1 MFRNVLIGILV
12 ASFTLGSFPA
22 GVGAYQL
29 SQLRQ
34 DLASA
39 LSGAALAQA
48 DMDAELQRMNE
59 SRASKTSSTESDV
72 PMPLSAEFEIG
83 GGHPQPEVS
92 RADTRELEEPAIAE
106 SEPKD
111 QEAGGG
117 SLENS
122 TGAESQEPTQ
132 GDGAGGVDT
141 ADDTAAPDSMTS
153 AEQDASAIEGAEV
166 LQQGDGETSGNVL
179 LADRAAVDALGG
191 RDFAGQ
197 VVKEIGGRKYILIGN
212 EQQLRAIGSGKKVYT
227 AVYQAVHHAFKGWEV
242 DKDKYDNPIMLYG
255 GDADL
260 LASQNGKK
268 DYTLG
273 EIDKADGDPL
283 ETVGQCGV
291 NQTTGEIDP
300 NMDIKDSGVSY
311 AADANYIIFRDID
324 LGTNAA
330 DPTNTGWTPL
340 MFSSIMLGAKSD
352 APSKAGS
359 LWGCIKK
366 DGSGVADVAKVA
378 NPVISNVNVVQS
390 DAKLDVSKYT
400 GIGFFGTISNKLD
413 DKDPFAVPTKATVS
427 NITLEKVSVENHA
440 TEVRV
445 DQSLISG
452 LLGVLGSVVGG
463 LLSTLLKI
471 LTGGL
476 LDLDGLVENLLN
488 VRAAD
493 PSSLATGAFAGRV
506 VGDVEV
512 SGCEVHEA
520 KVSSAAQMNGG
531 FVGYSQGDT
540 RYDIV
545 SDMLGS
551 IVDLLANLLNI
562 IPGLGLGDLITLLLD
577 SNIIKADALI
587 PVDYLNP
594 MISHCSVF
602 NFAKGEVIGSV
613 NNDYAGGF
621 AGVMVGTIAQECS
634 VESANPY
641 TVTGRLYAGGF
652 AGLIRNDVMKGAL
665 SEVGVEL
672 VRVAQPQ
679 SAAAGCAVRSGVTVT
694 AASYAGGFAGA
705 MANSYA
711 VDAAVEGAVSVSATG
726 HEEEHDGKR
735 SIKALAGGFTGAAT
749 VGWATDL
756 GQGESKN
763 SDLLTGVNGLLTGL
777 LTSDPE
783 AAQNLLSLVG
793 VEESKLLGIQMKG
806 DFTVHSFNDFAGGM
820 VGRGDGVV
828 VAASDAPHMS
838 DIKLWSQ
845 KTVSYEASGR
855 GCSIDGLRSVSADG
869 SYAGGIAGGLG
880 TASVGGVLN
889 ATIGLGGYLPFNVS
903 SVAVTGVTDGFTVT
917 AGDSCAAGGIGK
929 ATGGKV
935 GRADD
940 AYASAAAAPET
951 SVVEIT
957 NIKSVSAKN
966 NAGGFA
972 GVVGPGDLAST
983 GGLDLL
989 GLGALK
995 LNGLL
1000 SVADGLEVKMDGVA
1014 VSGVPSGMAVEAKGN
1029 NNADGGTTRFAAAGF
1044 VASANS
1050 AEVTDGHVKNLASV
1064 TAHLE
1069 DGVAGGFVGVS
1080 RTGGLADVADEAAI
1094 KGLLSA
1100 SNLLNAVGYMIP
1112 SYTNVDVSYINGGR
1126 VSADMA
1132 GGFAGDFQ
1140 SGKVEN
1146 QGSPWAVYNIAQVT
1160 GGSYA
1165 GGFGGKVTSGALAA
1179 ADGGVSILGGIA
1191 DLSIGIEDLLG
1202 VMGAYVPSIKNAGVK
1217 ADTSTVEATSGVA
1230 TPDAK
1235 NPGFVVAST
1244 RMDMLDSQSGSAGGY
1259 IGYGSGVQISNCDV
1273 TQLRHTDVVE
1283 PAELEGADGS
1293 SYFNGKSA
1301 YAVKAPRYAGGFI
1314 GKMDVGSAASVGRGL
1329 NVLGKAIKL
1338 TDIARALSVVV
1349 STIEH
1354 SDVNGGTGG
1363 FAVLAT
1369 ETSLPEGDLGDGSAD
1384 PGSATNPVGSAGGF
1398 VGEVKGGHIQDSN
1411 SYNFS
1416 YVIGQV
1422 KAGGYAGGIAPGDVA
1437 SVLADNTSILK
1448 GLVST
1453 NGALASLVQD
1463 FVPTVR
1469 NSETTSIPCGGAVRA
1484 QAASDKLALRGMA
1497 GGYVGHNE
1505 GGHIWGKN
1513 NASWKKENDASNHYA
1528 GTQRVAA
1535 AERIRSVYGAEFA
1548 GGYTGLLEPADTAST
1563 GNLSLLFGLVEANNL
1578 LGALEVTYPTQESTE
1593 VTGPLRGMDF
1603 KSWNAWAEHVG
1614 ATGGYGPQID
1624 GAANKSFATQE
1635 EFDKFIASYV
1645 YGTNVVAGRAEH
1657 STQVNAVRGGI
1668 AGGYVGLMHGGV
1680 VTDGQAT
1687 DTKLVSALRAAGG
1700 FAGSMETADAAS
1712 LGSVD
1717 LLNLI
1722 NLNLDKLVSALD
1734 VLVPVVKSSSV
1745 TGYRKGMT
1753 VRSTAPDSSHEQGF
1767 AGGYVGYASGAQIW
1781 GDATFADANKDGDRW
1796 TVGATHS
1803 DAEATGC
1810 NVKNLRKVSGANCV
1824 GGYAGVITAAG
1835 VADVN
1840 TNDVSSGLL
1849 QKLLN
1854 TLIGTPQSVASV
1866 LNATVST
1873 VRGASVSAVG
1883 EGNAVIDAADPA
1895 ASAWGFTV
1903 EGAYGNADARK
1914 YARAVGG
1921 FAGLAKAVVV
1931 GTKDGGKTGLDTVA
1945 VNGLRGVEG
1954 GQYAGGFVGQA
1965 DVTGVASVAGG
1976 TEGDQSTNL
1985 LLKLIK
1991 AGNIAAVD
1999 AFRPYF
2005 YHANVDGVADGFQVR
2020 AHDSSTQGILS
2031 SKQFTGTA
2039 GGFAGSVVN
2048 GSVKDCAVTDLMSVS
2063 GVNYTGG
2070 FVGHLGKAGTVDVD
2084 NVQANKLLGATAGVL
2099 DVWGSHVDRSTV
2111 MGIADG
2117 YTVTSS
2123 HQGADYG
2130 LGTNAAKGREV
2141 AAGFVGYADLARVND
2156 CDAGNLKLVT
2166 SGEIAG
2172 GFAGEALRAHLVETE
2187 VNSWLLDLVLFIVNA
2202 LLKVLYVPGLE
2213 NLGVI
2218 SLGKWFGIDKIFDL
2232 KVLADGD
2239 AVYVNLFGLK
2249 IGVSLSKK
2257 SPENKQETDVAIV
2270 TIGDSTIKL
2279 PCNGE
2284 GVIDPANARSN
2295 LTIELIKGNRARVE
2309 GCSVTGVASGYDVF
2323 GGGAS
2328 QDADGVAERVTG
2340 YAGGFSGLND
2350 EGVLYHN
2357 DMYYAD
2363 VVRGTAEK
2371 VDPFANTKLKSA
2383 WNFNNMKDIVGPDD
2397 ANNYNVYRIYRPHVQ
2412 GATNA
2417 VVHNGVGGSS
2427 TFASAVVDTG
2437 AGTFDTGLD
2446 RYDVHFFEL
2455 VNCYDPNTA
2464 SSGAAGDDDTK
2475 WVGVK
2480 DAIRLGASGTDFKE
2494 PLGVYESSAKAV
2506 LMLDAAQ
2513 TGNGGAL
2520 TPEPDEGQDPCE
2532 ARVDVTIQ
2540 KIWNDAGDKEG
2551 LRPDAIRV
2559 KLVGSYTNG
2568 TDKVVPNELVMQDG
2582 NGGVSTPLSNPQWIE
2597 LSKKEN
2603 ASGWTET
2610 WRKVVTGLPVA
2621 FKDTSVTPSVI
2632 RYYSYEA
2639 TEAQVLVNGVWQNLS
2654 DAGYTVTY
2662 NVKGADRVIEITNT
2676 HIPMLPETGGR
2687 GIALFVLAGGM
2698 LLACAVYDRRRKS
2711 MTYAGYVPQH
2721 AARVPMRRCGNPAG
2735 PRALSRSR
2743 SRSAQGWVSQRRK

>member
-1 MFRNVLIGILV
+1 MFRSVLIGILV

-48 DMDAELQRMNE
+48 DMDAELQRMND
-59 SRASKTSSTESDV
+59 SMASNTSSTEPAV
-72 PMPLSAEFEIG
+72 PMPLSAEFETG

-92 RADTRELEEPAIAE
+92 RADTRELEEPAVTE

-122 TGAESQEPTQ
+122 AGSESQELTQ
-132 GDGAGGVDT
+132 SDSAGGVDI
-141 ADDTAAPDSMTS
+141 ADDTAVSDSMTS

-166 LQQGDGETSGNVL
+166 LQQGDGEKSGNVL

-212 EQQLRAIGSGKKVYT
+212 EQQLRAIGSGKKAYT

-242 DKDKYDNPIMLYG
+242 DKDKDGNPIMLYG

-273 EIDKADGDPL
+273 EIDKADGDTLDP
-283 ETVGQCGV
+283 VGQCGV
-291 NQTTGEIDP
+291 NQTTGKIDP
-300 NMDIKDSGVSY
+300 NMDIEDSGVSY

-324 LGTNAA
+324 LSAGGN
-330 DPTNTGWTPL
+330 WEPL
-340 MFSSIMLGAKSD
+340 MFSSAMLGAKSD
-352 APSKAGS
+352 TPDTAGS
-359 LWGCIKK
+359 LWKCIKE
-366 DGSGVADVAKVA
+366 DGSGIVDVTAVA
-378 NPVISNVNVVQS
+378 NPVISNVTVVQS
-390 DAKLDVSKYT
+390 DAKLDVRKHT
-400 GIGFFGTISNKLD
+400 GIGFFGSISNKLN
-413 DKDPFAVPTKATVS
+413 DKDPFAAPTKATVS

-440 TEVRV
+440 AEVRV
-445 DQSLISG
+445 DKSLISE
-452 LLGVLGSVVGG
+452 LLGFLGGVVGA
-463 LLSTLLKI
+463 LLSTLLKV

-493 PSSLATGAFAGRV
+493 PSALATGAFAGRV

-512 SGCEVHEA
+512 SGCEVREA
-520 KVSSAAQMNGG
+520 KVSSVAQMNGG
-531 FVGYSQGDT
+531 FVGCAQGET

-545 SDMLGS
+545 SDLLGS
-551 IVDLLANLLNI
+551 IVDLLTNLLNI

-594 MISHCSVF
+594 VISHCSVR
-602 NFAKGEVIGSV
+602 NFAEGEVIGSV
-613 NNDYAGGF
+613 DNDYAGGF

-634 VESANPY
+634 VESTNPY
-641 TVTGRLYAGGF
+641 TVTARLYAGGF
-652 AGLIRNDVMKGAL
+652 AGLMRNDVMKGAL

-679 SAAAGCAVRSGVTVT
+679 SAAAGCAVRSGVMVA

-711 VDAAVEGAVSVSATG
+711 VDVVVEGAVDVSATG
-726 HEEEHDGKR
+726 HEKEHDGKR

-777 LTSDPE
+777 LTSNPE

-793 VEESKLLGIQMKG
+793 VEESKLLGVQMKG
-806 DFTVHSFNDFAGGM
+806 DFTVHSANDFAGGM
-820 VGRGDGVV
+820 VGRGDGAVI
-828 VAASDAPHMS
+828 AASDDSHVS

-845 KTVSYEASGR
+845 GTVSHVASGM
-855 GCSIDGLRSVSADG
+855 GCSIEGLRSVSADG
-869 SYAGGIAGGLG
+869 SYAGGVAGGLG

-889 ATIGLGGYLPFNVS
+889 TTIGLGGYLPFNVS
-903 SVAVTGVTDGFTVT
+903 STKVSGVADGFTVT
-917 AGDSCAAGGIGK
+917 AGESCAAGGIGK

-940 AYASAAAAPET
+940 AYASAAAAPKT

-1000 SVADGLEVKMDGVA
+1000 SVADGLEVKMDGVT
-1014 VSGVPSGMAVEAKGN
+1014 VSGVPAGMAVEATGN
-1029 NNADGGTTRFAAAGF
+1029 NDTDGGTTRFAAAGF
-1044 VASANS
+1044 IASANS

-1112 SYTNVDVSYINGGR
+1112 SYANVDVSYINGGR
-1126 VSADMA
+1126 VSADIA

-1179 ADGGVSILGGIA
+1179 ANGGVSILGGIA

-1314 GKMDVGSAASVGRGL
+1314 GKMDVGSAASVGKGL

-1338 TDIARALSVVV
+1338 TDIAGALSVVV

-1384 PGSATNPVGSAGGF
+1384 PGSAANPVGSAGGF

-1416 YVIGQV
+1416 YIVGQV

-1453 NGALASLVQD
+1453 NGTLASLVQD
-1463 FVPTVR
+1463 FVPTIR
-1469 NSETTSIPCGGAVRA
+1469 NSETTCVPCGGAVRA

-1505 GGHIWGKN
+1505 GGHIWGNN

-1578 LGALEVTYPTQESTE
+1578 LGALEVAYPTQESTE

-1796 TVGATHS
+1796 TVGATHA

-1965 DVTGVASVAGG
+1965 DVAGVASVAGG

-2020 AHDSSTQGILS
+2020 AHDSSTQGIMS

-2039 GGFAGSVVN
+2039 GGFAGSLVN
-2048 GSVKDCAVTDLMSVS
+2048 GSAKDCAVTDLMSVS

-2559 KLVGSYTNG
+2559 RLVGSYTNDAG
-2568 TDKVVPNELVMQDG
+2568 EKIVPNELVVQGG
-2582 NGGVSTPLSNPQWIE
+2582 NGTTTETIANPQQVDLTE
-2597 LSKKEN
+2597 ADN

-2610 WRKVVTGLPVA
+2610 WRRVVAGLPVA
-2621 FKDTSVTPSVI
+2621 FADENGAVH
-2632 RYYSYEA
+2632 YYTYEA
-2639 TEAQVLVNGVWQNLS
+2639 SEVQVLIDGEWKSLEE
-2654 DAGYTVTY
+2654 AGYTVSYRVDGT
-2662 NVKGADRVIEITNT
+2662 DRVIEITNT
-2676 HIPMLPETGGR
+2676 HLPMLPETGGV
-2687 GIALFVLAGGM
+2687 GTWLTVLAGGM
-2698 LLACAVYDRRRKS
+2698 LLACAAYERRRRS
-2711 MTYAGYVPQH
+2711 MAYAGYVPAHFATSRPRLELTRPRHLRAHGAHGQV
-2721 AARVPMRRCGNPAG
+2721 ARGRSG
-2735 PRALSRSR
+2735 RASR
-2743 SRSAQGWVSQRRK
+2743 

>member
-1 MFRNVLIGILV
+1 MFRSVLIGILV

-48 DMDAELQRMNE
+48 DMDAELQRMND
-59 SRASKTSSTESDV
+59 SMASNTSSTEPAV
-72 PMPLSAEFEIG
+72 PMPLSAEFET

-92 RADTRELEEPAIAE
+92 RADTRELEEPAVTE

-122 TGAESQEPTQ
+122 AGSESQELTQ
-132 GDGAGGVDT
+132 SDSAGGVDI
-141 ADDTAAPDSMTS
+141 ADDTAVSDSMTS

-166 LQQGDGETSGNVL
+166 LQQGDGEKSGNVL

-212 EQQLRAIGSGKKVYT
+212 EQQLRAIGSGKKAYT

-242 DKDKYDNPIMLYG
+242 DKDKDGNPIMLYG

-273 EIDKADGDPL
+273 EIDKADGDTLDP
-283 ETVGQCGV
+283 VGQCGV
-291 NQTTGEIDP
+291 NQTTGKIDP
-300 NMDIKDSGVSY
+300 NMDIEDSGVSY

-324 LGTNAA
+324 LSAGGN
-330 DPTNTGWTPL
+330 WEPL
-340 MFSSIMLGAKSD
+340 MFSSAMLGAKSD
-352 APSKAGS
+352 TPDTAGS
-359 LWGCIKK
+359 LWKCIKE
-366 DGSGVADVAKVA
+366 DGSGIVDVTAVA
-378 NPVISNVNVVQS
+378 NPVISNVTVVQS
-390 DAKLDVSKYT
+390 DAKLDVRKHT
-400 GIGFFGTISNKLD
+400 GIGFFGSISNKLN
-413 DKDPFAVPTKATVS
+413 DKDPFAAPTKATVS

-440 TEVRV
+440 AEVRV
-445 DQSLISG
+445 DKSLISE
-452 LLGVLGSVVGG
+452 LLGFLGGVVGA
-463 LLSTLLKI
+463 LLSTLLKV

-493 PSSLATGAFAGRV
+493 PSALATGAFAGRV

-512 SGCEVHEA
+512 SGCEVREA
-520 KVSSAAQMNGG
+520 KVSSVAQMNGG
-531 FVGYSQGDT
+531 FVGCAQGET

-545 SDMLGS
+545 SDLLGS
-551 IVDLLANLLNI
+551 IVDLLTNLLNI

-594 MISHCSVF
+594 VISHCSVR
-602 NFAKGEVIGSV
+602 NFAEGEVIGSV
-613 NNDYAGGF
+613 DNDYAGGF

-634 VESANPY
+634 VESTNPY
-641 TVTGRLYAGGF
+641 TVTARLYAGGF
-652 AGLIRNDVMKGAL
+652 AGLMRNDVMKGAL

-679 SAAAGCAVRSGVTVT
+679 SAAAGCAVRSGVMVA

-711 VDAAVEGAVSVSATG
+711 VDVVVEGAVDVSATG
-726 HEEEHDGKR
+726 HEKEHDGKR

-777 LTSDPE
+777 LTSNPE

-793 VEESKLLGIQMKG
+793 VEESKLLGVQMKG
-806 DFTVHSFNDFAGGM
+806 DFTVHSANDFAGGM
-820 VGRGDGVV
+820 VGRGDGAVI
-828 VAASDAPHMS
+828 AASDDSHVS

-845 KTVSYEASGR
+845 GTVSHVASGM
-855 GCSIDGLRSVSADG
+855 GCSIEGLRSVSADG
-869 SYAGGIAGGLG
+869 SYAGGVAGGLG

-889 ATIGLGGYLPFNVS
+889 TTIGLGGYLPFNVS
-903 SVAVTGVTDGFTVT
+903 STKVSGVADGFTVT
-917 AGDSCAAGGIGK
+917 AGESCAAGGIGK

-940 AYASAAAAPET
+940 AYASAAAAPKT

-1191 DLSIGIEDLLG
+1191 DLSIGIEELLG

-1217 ADTSTVEATSGVA
+1217 ADASTVEATSGAA

-1235 NPGFVVAST
+1235 NPGFVVTST

-1273 TQLRHTDVVE
+1273 TQLRHTGVVE

-1301 YAVKAPRYAGGFI
+1301 YAVKAPRYAGGFM
-1314 GKMDVGSAASVGRGL
+1314 GKMDVESAASVGKGL

-1338 TDIARALSVVV
+1338 TDIAGALSVVV

-1369 ETSLPEGDLGDGSAD
+1369 ETTLPQGDLGDGSAD
-1384 PGSATNPVGSAGGF
+1384 PGSEANPVGSAGGF

-1453 NGALASLVQD
+1453 NGTLASLVQD
-1463 FVPTVR
+1463 FVPTIR

-1484 QAASDKLALRGMA
+1484 QASSDKLALRGIA

-1513 NASWKKENDASNHYA
+1513 NASWKKENDTSNHYEGA
-1528 GTQRVAA
+1528 QRVAA

-1548 GGYTGLLEPADTAST
+1548 GGFTGLLEPADTASA
-1563 GNLSLLFGLVEANNL
+1563 GNLNLLFGLVEVNNL
-1578 LGALEVTYPTQESTE
+1578 LGALEVTYPTQENTE
-1593 VTGPLRGMDF
+1593 VTGPLRGMSF
-1603 KSWNAWAEHVG
+1603 ETWNAWAEHVG
-1614 ATGGYGPQID
+1614 SQGGYGSQIGD
-1624 GAANKSFATQE
+1624 AANSVFASQE
-1635 EFDKFIASYV
+1635 EFDNFIATYI
-1645 YGTNVVAGRAEH
+1645 YGTNVVAGRAAH
-1657 STQVNAVRGGI
+1657 STEANASRGGI

-1680 VTDGQAT
+1680 VTHGQAT
-1687 DTKLVSALRAAGG
+1687 DIKTVSALRAAGG

-1722 NLNLDKLVSALD
+1722 SLNLDSLVSALD

-1753 VRSTAPDSSHEQGF
+1753 VTATGADTALEQGF

-1781 GDATFADANKDGDRW
+1781 GNATFADADKDGDRW
-1796 TVGATHS
+1796 TTGATHEG
-1803 DAEATGC
+1803 AVATGC
-1810 NVKNLRKVSGANCV
+1810 NVENLRKVSGANCI
-1824 GGYAGVITAAG
+1824 GGYAGIITAAG

-1840 TNDVSSGLL
+1840 TNGASSGLL
-1849 QKLLN
+1849 QKLLD
-1854 TLIGTPQSVASV
+1854 TLIGTPSSVASI

-1873 VRGASVSAVG
+1873 VRGASVSAVD
-1883 EGNAVIDAADPA
+1883 EATDQA
-1895 ASAWGFTV
+1895 ASAWGFTI

-1914 YARAVGG
+1914 YARAAGG
-1921 FAGLAKAVVV
+1921 FAGSAKAVVV
-1931 GTKDGGKTGLDTVA
+1931 GSKDGGKTRLDTVA

-2020 AHDSSTQGILS
+2020 AHDSSTQGIMS
-2031 SKQFTGTA
+2031 SKQFAGTA

-2084 NVQANKLLGATAGVL
+2084 NVGVNKLLGATAGVL
-2099 DVWGSHVDRSTV
+2099 DVWGAHVERSTV
-2111 MGIADG
+2111 MGVADG
-2117 YTVTSS
+2117 YTVTST
-2123 HQGADYG
+2123 HQGVDYG
-2130 LGTNAAKGREV
+2130 LGTDAASGREV
-2141 AAGFVGYADLARVND
+2141 AGGFVGYTDLARVND
-2156 CDAGNLKLVT
+2156 CDAGNLKLVN

-2172 GFAGEALRAHLVETE
+2172 GFAGEALRAHLVEAE
-2187 VNSWLLDLVLFIVNA
+2187 VSSPLLDLVLLIVNA
-2202 LLKVLYVPGLE
+2202 LLKVLYIPGLE
-2213 NLGVI
+2213 NLGLI
-2218 SLGKWFGIDKIFDL
+2218 NLGDWFGIGKIFDL

-2249 IGVSLSKK
+2249 IGVSLSKA
-2257 SPENKQETDVAIV
+2257 SAENQQETDVAII

-2279 PCNGE
+2279 PCSEKGI
-2284 GVIDPANARSN
+2284 IDAENAKSN
-2295 LTIELIKGNRARVE
+2295 LTVELIKGNRARVE
-2309 GCSVTGVASGYDVF
+2309 GCSVTGVVSGYDVF

-2328 QDADGVAERVTG
+2328 QNADGVADRAAG

-2383 WNFNNMKDIVGPDD
+2383 WDFNSMEDIVGPDD
-2397 ANNYNVYRIYRPHVQ
+2397 ANNYNVYRVYRKHMD
-2412 GATNA
+2412 GATAAVTKGNA
-2417 VVHNGVGGSS
+2417 LITGG
-2427 TFASAVVDTG
+2427 TLDTG
-2437 AGTFDTGLD
+2437 EGTANTGLD
-2446 RYDVHFFEL
+2446 RYDFEFFHI
-2455 VNCYDPNTA
+2455 VNCFDQDMAN
-2464 SSGAAGDDDTK
+2464 S
-2475 WVGVK
+2475 
-2480 DAIRLGASGTDFKE
+2480 GASGDEGKKWTGVKGAQRTGENGFKE
-2494 PLGVYESSAKAV
+2494 ALGVYASPSKAV
-2506 LMLDAAQ
+2506 LMLDTAQ

-2540 KIWNDAGDKEG
+2540 KVWNDAGDKEG

-2559 KLVGSYTNG
+2559 QLVGSYTNDAG
-2568 TDKVVPNELVMQDG
+2568 EKVVPSELIVQDG
-2582 NGGVSTPLSNPQWIE
+2582 NGTTTEKIVNPQQVDLTE
-2597 LSKKEN
+2597 ADN

-2610 WRKVVTGLPVA
+2610 WRRVVAGLPVA
-2621 FKDTSVTPSVI
+2621 FADENKVI
-2632 RYYSYEA
+2632 HYYTYEA
-2639 TEAQVLVNGVWQNLS
+2639 TEVQVLVDGAWKSLEE
-2654 DAGYTVTY
+2654 AGYTVTY
-2662 NVKGADRVIEITNT
+2662 RIDGTDRVIEITNT
-2676 HIPMLPETGGR
+2676 HLPMLPETGGV
-2687 GIALFVLAGGM
+2687 GTWLTALAGGM
-2698 LLACAVYDRRRKS
+2698 LLACAAYERRRRS
-2711 MTYAGYVPQH
+2711 MAYAGYVPAHLATSRPRLELTRPRHLRAHGAHGQV
-2721 AARVPMRRCGNPAG
+2721 ARGRSG
-2735 PRALSRSR
+2735 RASR
-2743 SRSAQGWVSQRRK
+2743 

>member
-1 MFRNVLIGILV
+1 MVWNGLYGIYLPGGRYLFRSVLIGILV

-48 DMDAELQRMNE
+48 DMDAELQRMND
-59 SRASKTSSTESDV
+59 SMASNTSSTEPAV
-72 PMPLSAEFEIG
+72 PMPLSAEFETG

-92 RADTRELEEPAIAE
+92 RADTRELEEPAVTE

-122 TGAESQEPTQ
+122 AGSESQELTQ
-132 GDGAGGVDT
+132 SDSAGGVDI
-141 ADDTAAPDSMTS
+141 ADDTAVSDSMTS

-166 LQQGDGETSGNVL
+166 LQQGDGEKSGNVL

-212 EQQLRAIGSGKKVYT
+212 EQQLRAIGSGKKAYT

-242 DKDKYDNPIMLYG
+242 DKDKDGNPIMLYG

-273 EIDKADGDPL
+273 EIDKADGDTLDP
-283 ETVGQCGV
+283 VGQCGV
-291 NQTTGEIDP
+291 NQTTGKIDP
-300 NMDIKDSGVSY
+300 NMDIEDSGVSY

-324 LGTNAA
+324 LSAGGN
-330 DPTNTGWTPL
+330 WEPL
-340 MFSSIMLGAKSD
+340 MFSSAMLGAKSD
-352 APSKAGS
+352 TPDTAGS
-359 LWGCIKK
+359 LWKCIKE
-366 DGSGVADVAKVA
+366 DGSGIVDVTAVA
-378 NPVISNVNVVQS
+378 NPVISNVTVVQS
-390 DAKLDVSKYT
+390 DAKLDVRKHT
-400 GIGFFGTISNKLD
+400 GIGFFGSISNKLN
-413 DKDPFAVPTKATVS
+413 DKDPFAAPTKATVS

-440 TEVRV
+440 AEVRV
-445 DQSLISG
+445 DKSLISE
-452 LLGVLGSVVGG
+452 LLGFLGGVVGA
-463 LLSTLLKI
+463 LLSTLLKV

-493 PSSLATGAFAGRV
+493 PSALATGAFAGRV

-512 SGCEVHEA
+512 SGCEVREA
-520 KVSSAAQMNGG
+520 KVSSVAQMNGG
-531 FVGYSQGDT
+531 FVGCAQGET

-545 SDMLGS
+545 SDLLGS
-551 IVDLLANLLNI
+551 IVDLLTNLLNI

-594 MISHCSVF
+594 VISHCSVR
-602 NFAKGEVIGSV
+602 NFAEGEVIGSV
-613 NNDYAGGF
+613 DNDYAGGF

-634 VESANPY
+634 VESTNPY
-641 TVTGRLYAGGF
+641 TVTARLYAGGF
-652 AGLIRNDVMKGAL
+652 AGLMRNDVMKGAL

-679 SAAAGCAVRSGVTVT
+679 SAAAGCAVRSGVMVA

-711 VDAAVEGAVSVSATG
+711 VDVVVEGAVDVSATG
-726 HEEEHDGKR
+726 HEKEHDGKR

-777 LTSDPE
+777 LTSNPE

-793 VEESKLLGIQMKG
+793 VEESKLLGVQMKG
-806 DFTVHSFNDFAGGM
+806 DFTVHSANDFAGGM
-820 VGRGDGVV
+820 VGRGDGAVI
-828 VAASDAPHMS
+828 AASDDSHVS

-845 KTVSYEASGR
+845 GTVSHVASGM
-855 GCSIDGLRSVSADG
+855 GCSIEGLRSVSADG
-869 SYAGGIAGGLG
+869 SYAGGVAGGLG

-889 ATIGLGGYLPFNVS
+889 TTIGLGGYLPFNVS
-903 SVAVTGVTDGFTVT
+903 STKVSGVADGFTVT
-917 AGDSCAAGGIGK
+917 AGESCAAGGIGK

-951 SVVEIT
+951 SVVEIA

-1000 SVADGLEVKMDGVA
+1000 SVADGLEVKMGGVA

-1050 AEVTDGHVKNLASV
+1050 TEVTDGHVKNLASV

-1191 DLSIGIEDLLG
+1191 DLSIGIEELLG

-1217 ADTSTVEATSGVA
+1217 ADASTVEATSGAA

-1244 RMDMLDSQSGSAGGY
+1244 RMDVLDSQSGSAGGY

-1273 TQLRHTDVVE
+1273 TQLRHTGVVE

-1301 YAVKAPRYAGGFI
+1301 YAVKAPRYAGGFM
-1314 GKMDVGSAASVGRGL
+1314 GKMDVGSAASVGKGL

-1338 TDIARALSVVV
+1338 TDIAGALSVVV

-1369 ETSLPEGDLGDGSAD
+1369 ETTLPQGDLGDGSAD
-1384 PGSATNPVGSAGGF
+1384 PGSEANPVGSAGGF

-1453 NGALASLVQD
+1453 NGTLASLVQD
-1463 FVPTVR
+1463 FVPTIR

-1484 QAASDKLALRGMA
+1484 QASSDKLALRGIA

-1513 NASWKKENDASNHYA
+1513 NASWKKENDTSNHYEGA
-1528 GTQRVAA
+1528 QRVAA

-1548 GGYTGLLEPADTAST
+1548 GGFTGLLEPADTASA
-1563 GNLSLLFGLVEANNL
+1563 GNLNLLFGLVEVNNL
-1578 LGALEVTYPTQESTE
+1578 LGALEVTYPTQENTE
-1593 VTGPLRGMDF
+1593 VTGPLRGMSF
-1603 KSWNAWAEHVG
+1603 ETWNAWAEHVG
-1614 ATGGYGPQID
+1614 SQGGYGPQIGD
-1624 GAANKSFATQE
+1624 AANSVFASQE
-1635 EFDKFIASYV
+1635 EFDNFIATYI
-1645 YGTNVVAGRAEH
+1645 YGTNVVAGRAAH
-1657 STQVNAVRGGI
+1657 STEANASRGGI

-1680 VTDGQAT
+1680 VTHGQAT
-1687 DTKLVSALRAAGG
+1687 DIKTVSALRAAGG

-1722 NLNLDKLVSALD
+1722 SLNLDSLVSALD

-1753 VRSTAPDSSHEQGF
+1753 VTATGTDTALEQGF

-1781 GDATFADANKDGDRW
+1781 GNATFADANKDGDRW
-1796 TVGATHS
+1796 TTGATHEG
-1803 DAEATGC
+1803 AVATGC
-1810 NVKNLRKVSGANCV
+1810 NVENLRKVSGANCI
-1824 GGYAGVITAAG
+1824 GGYAGIITAAG

-1840 TNDVSSGLL
+1840 TNGASSGLL
-1849 QKLLN
+1849 QKLLD
-1854 TLIGTPQSVASV
+1854 TLIGTPSSVASI

-1873 VRGASVSAVG
+1873 VRGASVSAVD
-1883 EGNAVIDAADPA
+1883 EATDQA
-1895 ASAWGFTV
+1895 ASAWGFTI

-1914 YARAVGG
+1914 YARAAGG
-1921 FAGLAKAVVV
+1921 FAGSAKAVVV
-1931 GTKDGGKTGLDTVA
+1931 GSKDGGKTRLDTVA

-2020 AHDSSTQGILS
+2020 AHDSSTQGIMS

-2084 NVQANKLLGATAGVL
+2084 NVGVNKLLGATAGVL
-2099 DVWGSHVDRSTV
+2099 DVWGAHVERSTV
-2111 MGIADG
+2111 MGVADG
-2117 YTVTSS
+2117 YTVTST
-2123 HQGADYG
+2123 HQGVDYG
-2130 LGTNAAKGREV
+2130 LGTDAASGREV
-2141 AAGFVGYADLARVND
+2141 AGGFVGYTDLARVND
-2156 CDAGNLKLVT
+2156 CDAGNLKLVN

-2172 GFAGEALRAHLVETE
+2172 GFAGEALRAHLVEAE
-2187 VNSWLLDLVLFIVNA
+2187 VSSPLLDLVLLIVNA
-2202 LLKVLYVPGLE
+2202 LLKVLYIPGLE
-2213 NLGVI
+2213 NLGLI
-2218 SLGKWFGIDKIFDL
+2218 NLGDWFGIGKIFDL

-2249 IGVSLSKK
+2249 IGVSLSKA
-2257 SPENKQETDVAIV
+2257 SAENQQETDVAII

-2279 PCNGE
+2279 PCSEKGI
-2284 GVIDPANARSN
+2284 IDAENAKSN
-2295 LTIELIKGNRARVE
+2295 LTVELIKGNRARVE
-2309 GCSVTGVASGYDVF
+2309 GCSVTGVVSGYDVF

-2328 QDADGVAERVTG
+2328 QNADGVADRAAG

-2383 WNFNNMKDIVGPDD
+2383 WDFNSMEDIVGPDD
-2397 ANNYNVYRIYRPHVQ
+2397 ANNYNVYRVYRKHMD
-2412 GATNA
+2412 GATAAVTKGNA
-2417 VVHNGVGGSS
+2417 LITGG
-2427 TFASAVVDTG
+2427 TLDTG
-2437 AGTFDTGLD
+2437 EGTANTGLD
-2446 RYDVHFFEL
+2446 RYDFEFFHI
-2455 VNCYDPNTA
+2455 VNCFDQDMANSDA
-2464 SSGAAGDDDTK
+2464 SGDEGKK
-2475 WVGVK
+2475 WTGVK
-2480 DAIRLGASGTDFKE
+2480 GAQRTGENGFKE
-2494 PLGVYESSAKAV
+2494 ALGVYASPSKAV
-2506 LMLDAAQ
+2506 LMLDTAQ

-2540 KIWNDAGDKEG
+2540 KVWNDAGDKEG

-2559 KLVGSYTNG
+2559 QLVGSYTNDAG
-2568 TDKVVPNELVMQDG
+2568 EKVVPSELIVQDG
-2582 NGGVSTPLSNPQWIE
+2582 NGTTTEKIGNPQQVDLTE
-2597 LSKKEN
+2597 ADN

-2610 WRKVVTGLPVA
+2610 WRRVVAGLPVA
-2621 FKDTSVTPSVI
+2621 FADENKVI
-2632 RYYSYEA
+2632 HYYTYEA
-2639 TEAQVLVNGVWQNLS
+2639 TEVQVLVDGAWKSLEE
-2654 DAGYTVTY
+2654 AGYTVTY
-2662 NVKGADRVIEITNT
+2662 RIDGTDRVIEITNT
-2676 HIPMLPETGGR
+2676 HLPMLPETGGV
-2687 GIALFVLAGGM
+2687 GTWLTALAGGM
-2698 LLACAVYDRRRKS
+2698 LLACAAYERRRRS
-2711 MTYAGYVPQH
+2711 MAYAGYVPAHLATSRPRLELTRPRHLRAHGAHGQV
-2721 AARVPMRRCGNPAG
+2721 ARGRSG
-2735 PRALSRSR
+2735 RASR
-2743 SRSAQGWVSQRRK
+2743 